1 MAERAQRGTRF
12 HGLLAPESNIRMG
25 STRPAQRL
33 IAGRP
38 PPGPPLRCRRGAAEL
53 RPVEQ
58 AACWGA
64 REICGSTR
72 NPAEHVESWGRR
84 GLQWST
90 CNPREQVQPQGARRI
105 WGSTWNPGEH
115 MESRGARGIPGSTW
129 NPGLVGPGA
138 WLPDL
143 LK

>member
-1 MAERAQRGTRF
+1 MIAVEVPSSWRSLAVKESERNASEGQLQVAERAQRGTQF

-25 STRPAQRL
+25 LTRPAQRL
-33 IAGRP
+33 IAGRLR
-38 PPGPPLRCRRGAAEL
+38 PGPPLRCRRGAAEL

-72 NPAEHVESWGRR
+72 NPAEHVQSPGA
-84 GLQWST
+84 GATPGS
-90 CNPREQVQPQGARRI
+90 PQ
-105 WGSTWNPGEH
+105 NL
-115 MESRGARGIPGSTW
+115 GSTW